1 MQLMILFRVHEMGSI
16 IGMLEDMEGKKTE
29 EETKIKVDELF
40 RSQCYKTFFTLSLTM
55 RPNNLELLSSQT
67 LSREVLEIEGK
78 ARANPTG
85 EDFRCFLFG

>member
-40 RSQCYKTFFTLSLTM
+40 RSQCYKTF
-55 RPNNLELLSSQT
+55 LLHH
-67 LSREVLEIEGK
+67 R
-78 ARANPTG
+78 
-85 EDFRCFLFG
+85 